1 MDTINYLLTCSDIS
15 RDAFMLAQLDK
26 AAQLRKEVSQ
36 LLDRWIEAEAYA
48 MLGDLFREAKYTAVA
63 QPGSPVTVSISDIL
77 TNAKRQLKPAP

>member
-1 MDTINYLLTCSDIS
+1 MDTLNYLLTCSDIS

-48 MLGDLFREAKYTAVA
+48 MLGGLFREAKYTAVV
-63 QPGSPVTVSISDIL
+63 GSETITASLSDII
-77 TNAKRQLKPAP
+77 TSAKRQLKQAP